1 MDEPH
6 HDHDTESR
14 IRRAVEDAAPELGLG
29 LEEKAQGRKMVGA
42 LVPAA
47 HSTQDVDSSE
57 QPEPAGEDDDRAI
70 ADLIE
75 RWEQIQHHEVLEVAK
90 DVTTDPYAAI
100 APTWTQLMDSESLK
114 QWVQSDEFQ
123 QMKDKFKPAA
133 GGARREVSDLD
144 VTYIGPS
151 MACATFRS
159 EEQGANGSYLSQN
172 ATILRKGDDGWRI
185 AAITKH
191 AHVTDGSTQES

>member
-6 HDHDTESR
+6 HDHETESR
-14 IRRAVEDAAPELGLG
+14 IRRAVEDAAPELGLT
-29 LEEKAQGRKMVGA
+29 LEEEPEGRKMVGA
-42 LVPAA
+42 LFPAA
-47 HSTQDVDSSE
+47 HSTQDADDAD

-70 ADLIE
+70 ADLID

-100 APTWTQLMDSESLK
+100 APTWTKLMDSESLK
-114 QWVQSDEFQ
+114 EWVQSDEFQ
-123 QMKDKFKPAA
+123 EQKHKFEPSN
-133 GGARREVSDLD
+133 GAHREVSDLE

-159 EEQGANGSYLSQN
+159 EEQGANGTYLSQN

-191 AHVTDGSTQES
+191 AQVTDGSTQES